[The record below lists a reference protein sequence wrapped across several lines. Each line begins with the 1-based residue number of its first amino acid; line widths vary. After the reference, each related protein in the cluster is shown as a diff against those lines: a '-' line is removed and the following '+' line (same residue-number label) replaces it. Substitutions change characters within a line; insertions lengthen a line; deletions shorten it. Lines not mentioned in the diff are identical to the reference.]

1 MGDQKDGIGEAPRS
15 TKVPPNFASV
25 EASVLDEIVREK
37 NNAHEEDGSAPE
49 DRIMAVFNKIHELL
63 MDNDRDVGKVMESQG
78 KQIKGLLELAAENC
92 KVIAL
97 LWEDYVARCKGEAMV
112 ADVDM
117 KKQRSVGFSS
127 TRSGEAED
135 PVKSSKC
142 SAKGKKHAR
151 TSKVVSRKGTPRQ
164 PLNVVKEV
172 LKSSEHVDVVASGF
186 VELCDLPL
194 LLDLSFYPPAGMNL
208 STLELVVVSYI
219 FMPDLDKKYYESLAP
234 RNVTLVAWSIGQIAP
249 SSIVESARV
258 ALCRIEILVPIDHCV
273 GDKKAFW
280 TLRPGKEVIDD
291 VLNLVAT
298 MLTDERT
305 ENTWWLSTTFSA
317 LFLHTMLRGRRFY
330 KKTSVPAMIKD
341 FKLTEHITGQQGE
354 YSRDCGVWVAQWME
368 LSQLWTSYDLEVVND
383 QTRMRLALDLIL
395 SKSNSKNDE
404 ICKQA
409 VEHHDTLLH
418 KKTGYKHGNGGKDPK
433 MDVCCVDSSSSQSLT
448 I

>member
-354 YSRDCGVWVAQWME
+354 YS
-368 LSQLWTSYDLEVVND
+368 
-383 QTRMRLALDLIL
+383 
-395 SKSNSKNDE
+395 
-404 ICKQA
+404 
-409 VEHHDTLLH
+409 
-418 KKTGYKHGNGGKDPK
+418 
-433 MDVCCVDSSSSQSLT
+433 
-448 I
+448 